1 MTRPACPFLKF
12 QTSNVRSPYRA
23 HPICTSRF
31 CALRFLL
38 YARLPPGQSCKS
50 RKQVERKL
58 KMSSGSARSPSR
70 SFQPNPGGT
79 FDWKKMGERRV
90 YYDLELLFH
99 SMKVGKQHPTQLE
112 VRTQLHIPGR
122 PATTRKPTAYDQ
134 SRCKSLPSILLA
146 VFRNGRLLVEKGLGS
161 PAAKYKELRVS
172 LPDLLS
178 LVASITLPN
187 RVINYS
193 YSRSGT

>member
-58 KMSSGSARSPSR
+58 KMSSGRARSPSR
-70 SFQPNPGGT
+70 SFQPTRAGHSTGRRWERGAFTTTGIAVSQHERLEGSTRLNSRLSSTPHPRSASDDAQADGISPKQVQKFAVYLVGS
-79 FDWKKMGERRV
+79 FREWK
-90 YYDLELLFH
+90 
-99 SMKVGKQHPTQLE
+99 
-112 VRTQLHIPGR
+112 
-122 PATTRKPTAYDQ
+122 TA
-134 SRCKSLPSILLA
+134 
-146 VFRNGRLLVEKGLGS
+146 VEKGLGS
-161 PAAKYKELRVS
+161 PAAKIKELRVS
-172 LPDLLS
+172 LPDLLI
-178 LVASITLPN
+178 ASITLPN
-187 RVINYS
+187 RVINCS
-193 YSRSGT
+193 YSRSET